1 MFTYTII
8 NENQYEVV
16 GDNYKS
22 RFNGTEDDAIATV
35 DEMNLDTLNSLK
47 KPKLKQLNDYINY
60 IKKKTEEP
68 YDEISIASFTDK
80 RKDYFSSLSGGPT
93 PTVDL
98 LSLDTTGEVDTVKRD
113 ALLVAIG
120 VKVKGILQLEA
131 YGDNTRTAIKN
142 VTRKEEIDLIV
153 IPSIQEHSI
162 R

>member
-1 MFTYTII
+1 MFTYTIL

-22 RFNGTEDDAIATV
+22 IFNGTEDDAIATV
-35 DEMNLDTLNSLK
+35 DKMNLDTLNRLK

-60 IKKKTEEP
+60 IKKKMEEP

-80 RKDYFSSLSGGPT
+80 RRDYFSSLNGGST

-98 LSLDTTGEVDTVKRD
+98 LSLDATGEVDTVKRD

-120 VKVKGILQLEA
+120 GKVKGILQLET
-131 YGDNTRTAIKN
+131 YGDNTRTAIK
-142 VTRKEEIDLIV
+142 TATSKEELDLIV
-153 IPSIQEHSI
+153 IPSIQEHSS
-162 R
+162 